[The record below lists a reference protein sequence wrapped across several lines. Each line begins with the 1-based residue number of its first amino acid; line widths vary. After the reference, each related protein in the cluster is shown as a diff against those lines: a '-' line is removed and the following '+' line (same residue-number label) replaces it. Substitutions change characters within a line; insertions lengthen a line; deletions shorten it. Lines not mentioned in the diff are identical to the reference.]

1 MDHLM
6 KKNPTGAHLG
16 NYPSSSPFSGD
27 SNLWDT
33 FDISVGLDD
42 VFEQPTDEVIIDR
55 LLKRFINKGIVLL
68 VLGLIGM

>member
-1 MDHLM
+1 MIVIY
-6 KKNPTGAHLG
+6 GIR
-16 NYPSSSPFSGD
+16 
-27 SNLWDT
+27 DT
-33 FDISVGLDD
+33 FDISIGLDD

>member
-1 MDHLM
+1 MM
-6 KKNPTGAHLG
+6 NNPAGAHLG
-16 NYPSSSPFSGD
+16 NYPSSVPFSSDG
-27 SNLWDT
+27 NLWDS

-68 VLGLIGM
+68 VLGLIGMYS